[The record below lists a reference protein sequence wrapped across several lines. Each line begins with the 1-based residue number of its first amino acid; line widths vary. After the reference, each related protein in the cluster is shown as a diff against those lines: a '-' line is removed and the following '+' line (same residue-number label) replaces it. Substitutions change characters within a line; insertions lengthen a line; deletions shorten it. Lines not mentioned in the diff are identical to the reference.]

1 MSIVVR
7 DAAPADFARITE
19 IYAHH
24 VCSGFG
30 TFEEAPPSVEEM
42 LSRFDAVTAAG
53 LPYLVAAERGAVFG
67 YAYAAPYRPRSA
79 YRFTVEDLI
88 YVAPEA
94 QRRGIGAPLLMRLV
108 ERSSAAG
115 MRQMI
120 AVIGDSANAGSI
132 GLHRSLGYE
141 DAGVGRGFG
150 FKFGR
155 WVDVVWMQKT
165 LGPGSEAPPVG
176 EGLAL

>member
-24 VCSGFG
+24 VCNGFG
-30 TFEEAPPSVEEM
+30 TFEEAPPSPEEM
-42 LSRFDAVTAAG
+42 LSRFEAVTAAG

-79 YRFTVEDLI
+79 YRFTVEDSI

-120 AVIGDSANAGSI
+120 AVIGDSANIGSI
-132 GLHRSLGYE
+132 RVHE
-141 DAGVGRGFG
+141 KCGFAHCGTLRHVG
-150 FKFGR
+150 FKQKR
-155 WVDVVWMQKT
+155 WVDTVMMQRT
-165 LGPGSEAPPVG
+165 L
-176 EGLAL
+176 